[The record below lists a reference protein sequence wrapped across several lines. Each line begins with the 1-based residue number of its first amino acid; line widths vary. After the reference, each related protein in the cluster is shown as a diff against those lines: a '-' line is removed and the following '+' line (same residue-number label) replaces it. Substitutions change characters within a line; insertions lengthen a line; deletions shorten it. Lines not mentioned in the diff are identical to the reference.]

1 MTNPP
6 AQGTALVIPPETQ
19 TTFPE
24 ILALIQGSESMNDE
38 ERQYWINILPIM
50 TPEQVA
56 NLKQILANE
65 KSQLAAIDKKYSKE
79 ISALGQED
87 LLRRADDQRRSRREE
102 LKSAERKDEETEDV
116 KAEDLLKK
124 IEADGIGGGV

>member
-6 AQGTALVIPPETQ
+6 AQGTALVIPAETQ
-19 TTFPE
+19 AKFPE

-50 TPEQVA
+50 TPEQIA
-56 NLKQILANE
+56 NLKQILDNE
-65 KSQLAAIDKKYSKE
+65 KSQLAAIDQKYSRE

-87 LLRRADDQRRSRREE
+87 LIRRADEQRRTRREE
-102 LKSAERKDEETEDV
+102 LRNAERKDEETEDV
-116 KAEDLLKK
+116 KAEDLLKQ
-124 IEADGIGGGV
+124 IETQGNDR